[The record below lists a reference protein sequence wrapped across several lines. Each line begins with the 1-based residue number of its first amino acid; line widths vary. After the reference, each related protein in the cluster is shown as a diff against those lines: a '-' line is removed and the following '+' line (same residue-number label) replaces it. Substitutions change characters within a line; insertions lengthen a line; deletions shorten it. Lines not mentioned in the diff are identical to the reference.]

1 MAGVAMNGIRQ
12 ANPDV
17 ARIIQQVAAPKGDK
31 ED

>member
-1 MAGVAMNGIRQ
+1 MNGIRQ